1 MYSIHYSLMKRGIGM
16 EEIVKR
22 NSELDDLRK
31 KEILQMM
38 SNTSLNPILAESEV
52 GIANYTKLPVS
63 RLTAYGT
70 AFQPLAT
77 AVQTAVAG
85 AGGSG
90 IYYVNTAGKTMF
102 QMKGTNNFIGSLQT
116 ATGTVGGGQAQIS
129 PLACDPTMLF
139 MAAALAN
146 IEKKL
151 DTIQDMQ
158 QEMMDFLIQKE
169 KSDLKGNLNFLFD
182 VFNNYKYNWNNAM
195 YKNSNHIKVLDI
207 RQEAEKKIV
216 FYREQITAKVNKK
229 SFIHS
234 DQTVNK
240 QLKAVQDQFKDYQL
254 ALYLLGFS
262 SFLEVLLLENYDA
275 DYLKGIS
282 EKLDSYS
289 LKYRELYTKCYDEIE
304 GYSATSVQ
312 SSMLKGISKA
322 STSVGKF
329 VEKIPVISNTQAD
342 ETLIAA
348 GDKLGEIN
356 KEKLKKQMR
365 NLIEHQSN
373 FVRPFIENIDTVNEL
388 YNKPVQLMIDNE
400 NIYIATIA

>member
-1 MYSIHYSLMKRGIGM
+1 MGDMISLNN
-16 EEIVKR
+16 EIQENKD
-22 NSELDDLRK
+22 NAILR
-31 KEILQMM
+31 MM
-38 SNTSLNPILAESEV
+38 SDTAIYPMLQESEV
-52 GIANYTKLPVS
+52 GVSNYTPLPIS
-63 RLTAYGT
+63 RLAAYGT

-77 AVQTAVAG
+77 AVQTAVSG

-116 ATGTVGGGQAQIS
+116 STGMVGGGQAQMT
-129 PLACDPTMLF
+129 PLACDPTMIF

-151 DTIQDMQ
+151 DAIQDMQ
-158 QEMMDFLIQKE
+158 KEMMDFLVQKE

-182 VFNNYKYNWNNAM
+182 VFNNYKYNWKNKM

-207 RQEAEKKIV
+207 RQEAEKKIA
-216 FYREQITAKVNKK
+216 FYREQIIAKVNKK

-240 QLKAVQDQFKDYQL
+240 QLQSVQDQFKDYQL

-262 SFLEVLLLENYDA
+262 SFLEVMLLGNFDA
-275 DYLKGIS
+275 DYLTGIS
-282 EKLDSYS
+282 DKLEKYS

-304 GYSATSVQ
+304 SYSSTSVQ
-312 SSMLKGISKA
+312 SSILKGVAKA

-329 VEKIPVISNTQAD
+329 VEKIPVISKGQAD
-342 ETLIAA
+342 EALIAA
-348 GDKLGEIN
+348 GDKLDELNDG
-356 KEKLKKQMR
+356 KLRKQMQS
-365 NLIEHQSN
+365 LIEHQSN
-373 FVRPFIENIDTVNEL
+373 SIRPFIENIDTVNEL
-388 YNKPVQLMIDNE
+388 CNKPVQLLIDKDNL
-400 NIYIATIA
+400 YISTIA

>member
-1 MYSIHYSLMKRGIGM
+1 MGDMLSLNNKIQ
-16 EEIVKR
+16 ENKDNAI
-22 NSELDDLRK
+22 LR
-31 KEILQMM
+31 MM
-38 SNTSLNPILAESEV
+38 SDASIYTMLQESEV
-52 GIANYTKLPVS
+52 GVSNYTPLPIS

-77 AVQTAVAG
+77 AVQTAVSG

-116 ATGTVGGGQAQIS
+116 STGMVGGGQAQMT

-151 DTIQDMQ
+151 DAIQDMQ
-158 QEMMDFLIQKE
+158 KEMMDFLVQKE
-169 KSDLKGNLNFLFD
+169 KADLKGNLNFLFD
-182 VFNNYKYNWNNAM
+182 VFSNYKYNWNNEM

-216 FYREQITAKVNKK
+216 FYREQIIAKVNKK
-229 SFIHS
+229 SFVHS

-240 QLKAVQDQFKDYQL
+240 QLQAVQDQFKDYQL

-262 SFLEVLLLENYDA
+262 SFLEVMLLGNFDA
-275 DYLKGIS
+275 DYLTRIS
-282 EKLDSYS
+282 DKLDTYS
-289 LKYRELYTKCYDEIE
+289 LNSRELYTKCYDEIE
-304 GYSATSVQ
+304 SYSSTSVQ
-312 SSMLKGISKA
+312 SAMLKGIAKA

-329 VEKIPVISNTQAD
+329 VEKIPVISKGQAD
-342 ETLIAA
+342 EALITA
-348 GDKLGEIN
+348 GDKLDELNAG
-356 KEKLKKQMR
+356 KLRKQMSS
-365 NLIEHQSN
+365 LIEHQSN
-373 FVRPFIENIDTVNEL
+373 SIRPFIENIDTVNEL
-388 YNKPVQLMIDNE
+388 YNKPVQLLVDRE
-400 NIYIATIA
+400 NLYLATIV

>member
-1 MYSIHYSLMKRGIGM
+1 MGDMIRLNN
-16 EEIVKR
+16 EIQENKD
-22 NSELDDLRK
+22 NAILR
-31 KEILQMM
+31 MM
-38 SNTSLNPILAESEV
+38 SDTSIYPMLQESEV
-52 GIANYTKLPVS
+52 SVSNYTPLPLS
-63 RLTAYGT
+63 RLAAYGS

-77 AVQTAVAG
+77 AVQTAVSG

-116 ATGTVGGGQAQIS
+116 STGMVGGGQAQMT
-129 PLACDPTMLF
+129 PLACDPTMIF

-151 DTIQDMQ
+151 DAIQDMQ
-158 QEMMDFLIQKE
+158 KEMMDFLVQKE

-182 VFNNYKYNWNNAM
+182 VFNNYKYNWKNEM

-207 RQEAEKKIV
+207 RQEAEKKIT
-216 FYREQITAKVNKK
+216 FYREQIIAKVNKK

-240 QLKAVQDQFKDYQL
+240 QLQSVRDQFKDYQL

-262 SFLEVLLLENYDA
+262 SFLEVMLLGNFDA
-275 DYLKGIS
+275 DYLTGIS
-282 EKLDSYS
+282 DKLEKYS

-304 GYSATSVQ
+304 SYSSTSVQ
-312 SSMLKGISKA
+312 SSMLKGIAKA

-329 VEKIPVISNTQAD
+329 VEKIPVISKGQAD
-342 ETLIAA
+342 EALIAA
-348 GDKLGEIN
+348 GDKLDELNDG
-356 KEKLKKQMR
+356 KLRKQMR
-365 NLIEHQSN
+365 SLIEHQSN
-373 FVRPFIENIDTVNEL
+373 SIRPFIENIDTVNEL
-388 YNKPVQLMIDNE
+388 CNKPVQLLVDKDNL
-400 NIYIATIA
+400 YISTMA